1 MDDLEK
7 AQRQLEQAKARVQKL
22 KARAKA
28 EERKK
33 DTRRKIILGGLV
45 LARAK
50 RDPDAAV
57 KLTQQI
63 AALPEKERTAFEGWS
78 LENDK

>member
-22 KARAKA
+22 KAKAKT

-33 DTRRKIILGGLV
+33 DARRKIILGGLV

-50 RDPDAAV
+50 RDPDEAA

-63 AALPEKERTAFEGWS
+63 TALPEKERAAFEGWS
-78 LENDK
+78 LEDDK